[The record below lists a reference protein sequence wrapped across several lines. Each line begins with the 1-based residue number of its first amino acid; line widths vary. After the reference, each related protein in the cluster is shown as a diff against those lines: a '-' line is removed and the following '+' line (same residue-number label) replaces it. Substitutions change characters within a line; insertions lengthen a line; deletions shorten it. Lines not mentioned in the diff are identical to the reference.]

1 MIASDEEKLMRH
13 TQRCRT
19 MDAVQLV
26 LEAGEL
32 FAQDVDVLVVDTA
45 LRFIQQGE
53 KRLE

>member
-1 MIASDEEKLMRH
+1 
-13 TQRCRT
+13 

-32 FAQDVDVLVVDTA
+32 LAQDVDVLVVDTA